1 MKFNFYIIIVLWVS
15 NCGLLGYCVRLKR
28 TVPIFNIYMEDDS
41 SNNNNNNNMYDFIQ
55 QIEKDKQKENMYIKQ
70 NQHNQSEINKL
81 FIQITS
87 MQSALDNEINHIL
100 QTTNE
105 IYNRFEQ
112 EIKPLINSTI
122 PYSVA
127 NII

>member
-1 MKFNFYIIIVLWVS
+1 MKFNFYIIIVLWINS
-15 NCGLLGYCVRLKR
+15 DMLGYCVKLKR
-28 TVPIFNIYMEDDS
+28 IVPIFNIYMEESNSDT
-41 SNNNNNNNMYDFIQ
+41 NNNYDFIQ
-55 QIEKDKQKENMYIKQ
+55 QIDKDKQKEDTFIKQ
-70 NQHNQSEINKL
+70 NLHNQSEINKL

-87 MQSALDNEINHIL
+87 MQSALDKEINHIL

-112 EIKPLINSTI
+112 EIKPLLNSTT
-122 PYSVA
+122 PYSVE

>member
-1 MKFNFYIIIVLWVS
+1 
-15 NCGLLGYCVRLKR
+15 
-28 TVPIFNIYMEDDS
+28 MEDDS